1 LQETEDGEAD
11 MELEEQDLAGWIWST
26 SSRPTGIKKFTLY
39 PGINYGWC
47 TRYFSTPQLGPQLE
61 LANP

>member
-11 MELEEQDLAGWIWST
+11 MELEEQDLAGVDLEHLEHAYKH
-26 SSRPTGIKKFTLY
+26 KKFTLY
-39 PGINYGWC
+39 PGINYGRC

-61 LANP
+61 LAKP